1 MKKIKYLFFTL
12 LLAAFATACFEDM
25 DDHIQ
30 LSSSLEIKNFVY
42 QAMNIWYLYK
52 PEVPDLADSRFNS
65 TAELNQFLNSFSSPE
80 SLFYDG
86 LLATDSDRF
95 SYITND
101 YRVLEAQL
109 DGVTLHHGMEYG
121 LVYYPGSNTQVFG
134 YVRYVLPNSDA
145 AAKGVSRGMIF
156 NSLNGNQ
163 LTVDNYTQLQTLTEY
178 QIGWA
183 QFDGTNVT
191 PTGETTQL
199 VKSQMTENPV
209 FISTVLE
216 VESQKI
222 GYLMYN
228 SFTADF
234 DNQLNAAFGELKS
247 QNITDLVLDL
257 RYNGGGSVRT
267 ATYLAGMITGQ
278 FTGDVF
284 YTEQW
289 NPDMQHYFE
298 LNDPQRL
305 IGKFVNSMNNGVA
318 LNSLHF
324 NRVIILTSA
333 NTASAS
339 ELVINGL
346 NPYIDVV
353 QIGGTTTGKFQAS
366 TLLYDGPPPNFRR
379 SEANPGHHYA
389 ILPLIFTTANANG
402 ETGFINGLTPD
413 IEIYEDYS
421 QLGALGSLDEPLLQT
436 AVDYILGNPR
446 QSHHTVPMEEISN
459 SKAHLPI
466 YHRMFVEYP

>member
-134 YVRYVLPNSDA
+134 YDRDVLPNSDA

-178 QIGWA
+178 QI
-183 QFDGTNVT
+183 
-191 PTGETTQL
+191 
-199 VKSQMTENPV
+199 
-209 FISTVLE
+209 
-216 VESQKI
+216 
-222 GYLMYN
+222 
-228 SFTADF
+228 
-234 DNQLNAAFGELKS
+234 
-247 QNITDLVLDL
+247 
-257 RYNGGGSVRT
+257 
-267 ATYLAGMITGQ
+267 
-278 FTGDVF
+278 
-284 YTEQW
+284 
-289 NPDMQHYFE
+289 
-298 LNDPQRL
+298 
-305 IGKFVNSMNNGVA
+305 
-318 LNSLHF
+318 
-324 NRVIILTSA
+324 
-333 NTASAS
+333 
-339 ELVINGL
+339 
-346 NPYIDVV
+346 
-353 QIGGTTTGKFQAS
+353 
-366 TLLYDGPPPNFRR
+366 
-379 SEANPGHHYA
+379 
-389 ILPLIFTTANANG
+389 
-402 ETGFINGLTPD
+402 
-413 IEIYEDYS
+413 
-421 QLGALGSLDEPLLQT
+421 
-436 AVDYILGNPR
+436 
-446 QSHHTVPMEEISN
+446 
-459 SKAHLPI
+459 
-466 YHRMFVEYP
+466 

>member
-318 LNSLHF
+318 LKRWHF
-324 NRVIILTSA
+324 
-333 NTASAS
+333 
-339 ELVINGL
+339 
-346 NPYIDVV
+346 
-353 QIGGTTTGKFQAS
+353 
-366 TLLYDGPPPNFRR
+366 
-379 SEANPGHHYA
+379 
-389 ILPLIFTTANANG
+389 
-402 ETGFINGLTPD
+402 
-413 IEIYEDYS
+413 
-421 QLGALGSLDEPLLQT
+421 
-436 AVDYILGNPR
+436 
-446 QSHHTVPMEEISN
+446 
-459 SKAHLPI
+459 
-466 YHRMFVEYP
+466 